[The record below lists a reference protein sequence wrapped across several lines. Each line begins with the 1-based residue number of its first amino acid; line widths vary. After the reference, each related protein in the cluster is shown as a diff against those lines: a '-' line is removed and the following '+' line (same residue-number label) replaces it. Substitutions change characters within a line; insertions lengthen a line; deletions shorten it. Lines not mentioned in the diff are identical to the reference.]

1 MTQNDG
7 EENALHDFNEIQN
20 RELRDYNRGAVL
32 ANIHEQYITEGVL
45 QGGVIRQWLQAI
57 NEYLARIPIDE
68 HKSAKDAMAL
78 HLDKRGFN

>member
-1 MTQNDG
+1 MSEFEG
-7 EENALHDFNEIQN
+7 GVSDFNDIQN
-20 RELRDYNRGAVL
+20 AELRAYNRGAVL
-32 ANIHEQYITEGVL
+32 ASIHEQYITEGVL